1 MSRQLTSGVEIAVI
15 GGGLVGAALAY
26 GLLKRGRSVALF
38 DEGDTALR
46 ASRGNFGLV
55 CAQGKGGGLG
65 DYAPWAREALIYW
78 PEFARR
84 LATETGVDV
93 ELEMKGGFVFCV
105 EDEDLRA
112 RVELME
118 RLRKLSGLDF
128 DVMSPAQIA
137 HYMPGASDNFAG
149 GIFCQEDGHANPLKL
164 LRALHAAI
172 ARHEGSLRRE
182 ARVERIETA
191 PGGYQVVTAAGPV
204 ECQKVVLAAGLGNI
218 GLARSLGMELPLKPM
233 RGQIL
238 VTERCDRIMSVP
250 CENVRQTSDG
260 TYLLGGSWEDVG
272 YDTAT
277 TVDVTRDIAALAVRF
292 FPFLEKVRLVRSW
305 AALRILSPDN
315 APIYDEIAPG
325 AFLVTCHSGVS
336 LAAIHAERVAGW
348 LSDGALPKE
357 ALPFGLKRFAD
368 SAPQAVRAHG

>member
-1 MSRQLTSGVEIAVI
+1 MSGASNAGVEFAVI

-26 GLLKRGRSVALF
+26 GLLARGRSVALF
-38 DEGDTALR
+38 DEGDAAFR

-55 CAQGKGGGLG
+55 CAQGKGGDLP
-65 DYAPWAREALIYW
+65 DYAPWAREALAYW
-78 PEFARR
+78 PEFAAM
-84 LATETGVDV
+84 LAAQTGVDV

-105 EDEDLRA
+105 TDQDLQA
-112 RVELME
+112 RIALME
-118 RLRKLSGLDF
+118 RLRNRSGLNYE
-128 DVMSPAQIA
+128 VMTPAQIA
-137 HYMPGASDNFAG
+137 KYMPGASPNFAG
-149 GIFCQEDGHANPLKL
+149 GIFCQDDGHANPLKL

-172 ARHEGSLRRE
+172 APHEGALRRE
-182 ARVERIETA
+182 ARVDRIEPA
-191 PGGYQVVTAAGPV
+191 PSGYRIVTAAGAV
-204 ECQKVVLAAGLGNI
+204 ECQNVVLAAGLGN
-218 GLARSLGMELPLKPM
+218 LALGQSLGVDLPIKPM

-238 VTERCDRIMSVP
+238 VTERCDKIMAVP

-272 YDTAT
+272 YNTAT

-292 FPFLEKVRLVRSW
+292 FPFLAQVRLVRSW

-336 LAAIHAERVAGW
+336 LAAIHADRVAGW
-348 LSDGALPKE
+348 LSDGALPE
-357 ALPFGLKRFAD
+357 QAQPFSLKRFAKT
-368 SAPQAVRAHG
+368 APKPEQAHG